1 MVRKAP
7 VVRINAVF
15 TPARLKLPTMD
26 LLFILLTVALFV
38 ATLGLGV
45 LCDRL
50 MERKS

>member
-1 MVRKAP
+1 
-7 VVRINAVF
+7 
-15 TPARLKLPTMD
+15 L
-26 LLFILLTVALFV
+26 ILLTVALFV

>member
-1 MVRKAP
+1 MAKRSSLLAY
-7 VVRINAVF
+7 
-15 TPARLKLPTMD
+15 TLSRLLLALPM
-26 LLFILLTVALFV
+26 LFILLTAALFV